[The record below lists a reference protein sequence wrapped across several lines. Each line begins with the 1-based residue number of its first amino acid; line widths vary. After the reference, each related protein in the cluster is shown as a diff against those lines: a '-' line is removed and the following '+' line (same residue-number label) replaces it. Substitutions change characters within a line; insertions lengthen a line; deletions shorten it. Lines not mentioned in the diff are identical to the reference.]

1 MLKLLQARRG
11 LAGVEFAIVVPLLLT
26 LLCGV
31 VDLSRAILLS
41 RRLTLAA
48 SYTATIASTMAVQAS
63 SLNALS
69 GLQAWQASTAP
80 FAIFPDWLTPP
91 LPGSFSITLSSV
103 TFAASGSG
111 YTAHVAWSVANPSG
125 QTRLRSCGTLQSVP
139 DSAAS
144 SQATLPID
152 VFGPTSILV
161 ADVSGVFTPVFTSV
175 FLSPFTLQRSDYV
188 SPRINNGVALSSG
201 FPGPVITCATSS

>member
-48 SYTATIASTMAVQAS
+48 SYTATTASTMAVQAS

-69 GLQAWQASTAP
+69 GLQAWQATTAP
-80 FAIFPDWLTPP
+80 FAVFPDWLLPP
-91 LPGSFSITLSSV
+91 RPGSFSITLSSV
-103 TFAASGSG
+103 TFVPSGSG
-111 YTAHVAWSVANPSG
+111 YTAQVAWSVANPGG
-125 QTRLRSCGTLQSVP
+125 QTRLRNCGTLQAVP
-139 DSAAS
+139 DGAPTSPES
-144 SQATLPID
+144 LPVD
-152 VFGPTSILV
+152 AFGPTSILV

-175 FLSPFTLQRSDYV
+175 FLNPFTLQRSQYI
-188 SPRINNGVALSSG
+188 SPRINNGIALTNG